1 VLRAPTPSGFK
12 LVAACAA
19 TLCLLAAA
27 PAGASA
33 RGVER
38 AVLAQVNHI
47 RAAHGLHRLR
57 FSGTLARAAY
67 LHSADMSGHNFFS
80 HASRNGTPWDRRLRG
95 FVHRRRKIGE
105 TIAWMTGGHIAQRV
119 VSAWMQ
125 SPPHRETLLDPAFTR
140 IGIAGSSAN
149 GRTFVTADLST
160 RR

>member
-1 VLRAPTPSGFK
+1 MSRAPTPFFK

-33 RGVER
+33 RGVEGT
-38 AVLAQVNHI
+38 VLARVNQI
-47 RAAHGLHRLR
+47 RVAHGLHKLRL
-57 FSGTLARAAY
+57 SGTLARAAY
-67 LHSADMSGHNFFS
+67 SHSADMSGHNFFS
-80 HASRNGTPWDRRLRG
+80 HASVNGTPWSLRLRR
-95 FVHRRRKIGE
+95 FVHGRRKVGE
-105 TIAWMTGGHIAQRV
+105 TIAWVSGGDVAQRV
-119 VSAWMQ
+119 VSAWMH

-140 IGIAGSSAN
+140 IGIARSSAN